1 MKKLFNC
8 FGSKGSMVK
17 TIVMAVA
24 AVLLCLIPVFCGFMG
39 SGNYY
44 LNVINYIFVYAIAS
58 TGLNIMTGYSGQI
71 NLGGAAYFSVGAY
84 GVVILCNAGV
94 PTILSVVLA
103 MLIVAFFGFLT
114 AIPAAKLKY
123 HFLALA
129 TMAVGEIVNNLL
141 TVSPGGIT
149 NDTHGMFVK
158 ALNVFGFK
166 FVNDTSLY
174 YLLLAMTAVCL
185 LFTWAFLNSKTGRA
199 CRATR
204 DSVDAAGSCGIDVRK
219 YKIIATVV
227 SCVMIGFAGFLF
239 AYLNRYISPDTFAAG
254 KSTMFM
260 SMMMLGGSGTLFG
273 PLLGSVLISLI
284 MEVLRGIP
292 GVGTYMQ
299 LTYGI
304 ILLGIMMFM
313 PQGVSG
319 LITQIRFKR
328 AKKKMEAEARAE
340 KSTGGDQNAEG

>member
-1 MKKLFNC
+1 MSMKENIMMKKRLFRL
-8 FGSKGSMVK
+8 GGG
-17 TIVMAVA
+17 VMG
-24 AVLLCLIPVFCGFMG
+24 AVLFCLVPTFCGMFS
-39 SGNYY
+39 SGIYY
-44 LNVINYIFVYAIAS
+44 LNVINYILVYAIAS

-84 GVVILCNAGV
+84 AVVILCNTGLNAL
-94 PTILSVVLA
+94 ISVVLA

-114 AIPAAKLKY
+114 AVPAAKLKY

-149 NDTHGMFVK
+149 KDTHGMFVK
-158 ALNVFGFK
+158 SLKIFGFA
-166 FVNDTSLY
+166 FSNDTKLY
-174 YLLLAMTAVCL
+174 YLLLAMTALCL
-185 LFTWAFLNSKTGRA
+185 LFTWAFLHSRTGRA
-199 CRATR
+199 CVATR
-204 DSVDAAGSCGIDVRK
+204 DSVEAAGSCGIDVRK

-273 PLLGSVLISLI
+273 PLLGAVLITL
-284 MEVLRGIP
+284 MLELLRGIP

-299 LTYGI
+299 LTYG
-304 ILLGIMMFM
+304 LLLLLVMMYM

-319 LITQIRFKR
+319 TIAQLRFKR
-328 AKKKMEAEARAE
+328 AKKKQEAV
-340 KSTGGDQNAEG
+340 GGDK

>member
-1 MKKLFNC
+1 MKNLFNQKN
-8 FGSKGSMVK
+8 GK
-17 TIVMAVA
+17 TNITKIIISCVSAV
-24 AVLLCLIPVFCGFMG
+24 VLCLIPVFCGLFG
-39 SGNYY
+39 SGIYV
-44 LNVINYIFVYAIAS
+44 LNVMNYILVYAIAS

-84 GVVILCNAGV
+84 AVVILCNAGV
-94 PTILSVVLA
+94 PTILSVIIA
-103 MLIVAFFGFLT
+103 MLIVAFFGFIT
-114 AIPAAKLKY
+114 AVPAAKLKY

-149 NDTHGMFVK
+149 KDTHGMFVK
-158 ALNVFGFK
+158 SLEIFGFK
-166 FVNDTSLY
+166 FSNDTRLY
-174 YLLLAMTAVCL
+174 YLLLVMAALCI
-185 LFTWAFLNSKTGRA
+185 LFTWAFLHSRTGRA
-199 CRATR
+199 CIATR

-227 SCVMIGFAGFLF
+227 ACIMIGFAGFLF

-260 SMMMLGGSGTLFG
+260 SMMMLGGSGTLLG
-273 PLLGSVLISLI
+273 PLLGSVLITLI
-284 MEVLRGIP
+284 MEILRGIP

-299 LTYGI
+299 LAYGL
-304 ILLGIMMFM
+304 ILLAIMMFM

-319 LITQIRFKR
+319 MISQLKFKR
-328 AKKKMEAEARAE
+328 AKKKMAMQQMNANA
-340 KSTGGDQNAEG
+340 GGDNNA

>member
-1 MKKLFNC
+1 M
-8 FGSKGSMVK
+8 
-17 TIVMAVA
+17 I
-24 AVLLCLIPVFCGFMG
+24 CGYLE
-39 SGNYY
+39 SGAYY

-84 GVVILCNAGV
+84 AVVILCNAGV
-94 PTILSVVLA
+94 PTLLSVLLA
-103 MLIVAFFGFLT
+103 MLIVALFGFLT
-114 AIPAAKLKY
+114 AVPAAKLKY

-158 ALNVFGFK
+158 SLVIFGYKFK
-166 FVNDTSLY
+166 NDESLY
-174 YLLLAMTAVCL
+174 YLLFAMTVVCL
-185 LFTWAFLNSKTGRA
+185 VFTWAFLHSRTGRA
-199 CRATR
+199 CVATR

-260 SMMMLGGSGTLFG
+260 SMMMLGGSGTLLG
-273 PLLGSVLISLI
+273 PLLGSILITLI
-284 MEVLRGIP
+284 MEMLRNIP

-299 LTYGI
+299 LTYGF
-304 ILLGIMMFM
+304 ILLAVMMFL

-319 LITQIRFKR
+319 AIADIKFKR
-328 AKKKMEAEARAE
+328 AKKRMEA
-340 KSTGGDQNAEG
+340 TGGENDAES

>member
-1 MKKLFNC
+1 MRKHIKSIIIL
-8 FGSKGSMVK
+8 SSSS
-17 TIVMAVA
+17 
-24 AVLLCLIPVFCGFMG
+24 VLLLVLPYLLGLL
-39 SGNYY
+39 SGGKYY
-44 LNVINYIFVYAIAS
+44 LNVVNYIFVYAIAS

-84 GVVILCNAGV
+84 ASVILCDAGI
-94 PTILSVVLA
+94 PTFLSVLLA

-114 AIPAAKLKY
+114 AVPAAKLKF

-141 TVSPGGIT
+141 VVSPGGIT

-158 ALNVFGFK
+158 ALVVFGK
-166 FVNDTSLY
+166 KLKTDTQLY
-174 YLLLAMTAVCL
+174 YFLVIMTGICL
-185 LFTWAFLNSKTGRA
+185 LFTWSFVKSKTGRA
-199 CRATR
+199 CIALR

-273 PLLGSVLISLI
+273 PTLGAILITII
-284 MEVLRGIP
+284 MELLRGVNGAGMYLQIS
-292 GVGTYMQ
+292 
-299 LTYGI
+299 YGI
-304 ILLGIMMFM
+304 LLLVVMMFM
-313 PQGVSG
+313 PHGVNG
-319 LITQIRFKR
+319 KIAEIKQ
-328 AKKKMEAEARAE
+328 KKMLKE
-340 KSTGGDQNAEG
+340 KKRK

>member
-1 MKKLFNC
+1 MVQKIMKNKKLLT
-8 FGSKGSMVK
+8 G
-17 TIVMAVA
+17 
-24 AVLLCLIPVFCGFMG
+24 VLIALALCLVPTFMTLLD
-39 SGNYY
+39 SGVYI
-44 LNVINYIFVYAIAS
+44 LNVINYILVYTIAS

-94 PTILSVVLA
+94 PTLLSVILA
-103 MLIVAFFGFLT
+103 MVIVAFFGFLT
-114 AIPAAKLKY
+114 AIPAAKLKF

-141 TVSPGGIT
+141 MVSPGGIT

-158 ALNVFGFK
+158 SLEIFGFV
-166 FVNDTSLY
+166 FYDDIRLY
-174 YLLLAMTAVCL
+174 YLLIAMTALCL
-185 LFTWAFLNSKTGRA
+185 LFTKAFLTSRTGRA
-199 CRATR
+199 CIATR
-204 DSVDAAGSCGIDVRK
+204 DSVDAAGSCGIQVSR
-219 YKIIATVV
+219 YKVIATVV

-273 PLLGSVLISLI
+273 PALGAVLITVI
-284 MEVLRGIP
+284 MEFLRGIP

-299 LTYGI
+299 LTYGL
-304 ILLGIMMFM
+304 ILLAVMMFL
-313 PQGVSG
+313 PQGLSG
-319 LITQIRFKR
+319 FVTELRVKR
-328 AKKKMEAEARAE
+328 MKKALMEKEDA
-340 KSTGGDQNAEG
+340 

>member
-1 MKKLFNC
+1 MMVQKIIKNKKLLT
-8 FGSKGSMVK
+8 GALTTLV
-17 TIVMAVA
+17 
-24 AVLLCLIPVFCGFMG
+24 LCLVPTLMTLLD
-39 SGNYY
+39 SGVYI
-44 LNVINYIFVYAIAS
+44 LNVINYILVYTIAS

-94 PTILSVVLA
+94 PTVLSVILA
-103 MLIVAFFGFLT
+103 MVIVAFFGFLT
-114 AIPAAKLKY
+114 AIPAAKLKF

-141 TVSPGGIT
+141 MVSPGGIT

-158 ALNVFGFK
+158 SLEIFGFV
-166 FVNDTSLY
+166 FYDDIRLY
-174 YLLLAMTAVCL
+174 YLLIAMTALCL
-185 LFTWAFLNSKTGRA
+185 LFTKAFLTSRTGRA
-199 CRATR
+199 CIATR
-204 DSVDAAGSCGIDVRK
+204 DSVDAAGSCGIQVSR
-219 YKIIATVV
+219 YKVIATVV

-273 PLLGSVLISLI
+273 PALGAVLITVI
-284 MEVLRGIP
+284 MEFLRGIP

-299 LTYGI
+299 LTYGL
-304 ILLGIMMFM
+304 ILLAVMMFL
-313 PQGVSG
+313 PQGLSG
-319 LITQIRFKR
+319 FVAELRVKR
-328 AKKKMEAEARAE
+328 MKKAMMEKEDA
-340 KSTGGDQNAEG
+340 